1 MSDDYFSYTEQ
12 LVPAADLPAAKHK
25 NAARSSAA
33 AGRRVFALTKACEL
47 AGDRT
52 PAAAILATAQAFEA
66 WLMDAA
72 PPKGR
77 PESPGAGKP
86 KIAAV
91 KTG

>member
-12 LVPAADLPAAKHK
+12 LVPE
-25 NAARSSAA
+25 
-33 AGRRVFALTKACEL
+33 GRRVFALTKACEL
-47 AGDRT
+47 ADDRT
-52 PAAAILATAQAFEA
+52 PAAAILATAQAFEV

-77 PESPGAGKP
+77 PDSPTGTKP

-91 KTG
+91 KNG

>member
-12 LVPAADLPAAKHK
+12 LVPE
-25 NAARSSAA
+25 
-33 AGRRVFALTKACEL
+33 GRRVFALTKACEL
-47 AGDRT
+47 ADDRT
-52 PAAAILATAQAFEA
+52 PAATILATAQAFEA

-72 PPKGR
+72 SPTGR
-77 PESPGAGKP
+77 VDTTAATKP